1 MRLMIVDDHAGVRK
15 LIRQLASRADDV
27 VRECATGDEAVRI
40 ANEFRPDLVTM
51 DVRMPGL
58 CGIEAARAIAAV
70 QPSARVV
77 MVTTHDQPDLR
88 QAAREAG
95 AFAYLPKDSLA
106 DIRFLVLGN
115 ESAA

>member
-15 LIRQLASRADDV
+15 LIRQLAACPNDT
-27 VRECATGDEAVRI
+27 VRECATGDEAVRL
-40 ANEFRPDLVTM
+40 APVFQPDLVTM

-58 CGIEAARAIAAV
+58 CGIEAARAIAAA
-70 QPSARVV
+70 QPSVRVV

-95 AFAYLPKDSLA
+95 A
-106 DIRFLVLGN
+106 
-115 ESAA
+115 AAGSE